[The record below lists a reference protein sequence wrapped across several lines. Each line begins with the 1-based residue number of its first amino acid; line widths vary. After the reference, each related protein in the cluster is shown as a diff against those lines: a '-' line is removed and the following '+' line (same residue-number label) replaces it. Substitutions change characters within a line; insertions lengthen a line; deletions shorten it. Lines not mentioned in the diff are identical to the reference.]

1 MRQEVISYLSTE
13 KEALFNLCKF
23 LHDNPEDSYKE
34 YDACKY
40 ICNFLR
46 DRDFDVRE
54 KFLDL
59 DTAFYAKKGNGYPK
73 ICFLCEYD
81 AIKSKGG
88 HITGHNLLTTI
99 SITSALGLSKV
110 IEKSGGTVILI
121 GCPGE
126 YLGGTKSTYVRQG
139 IFDDIDV
146 VLTTH
151 PDIITSE
158 SGTSK
163 AIIPLKVTF
172 KGHDGLSFLD
182 FDSFTSLDGTMLTFN
197 VINALSKG
205 FCKKANIHT
214 ILSQGGVTPL
224 LRPVE
229 SEGKLYIRAEST
241 KTAKCIENKI
251 RNLIAC
257 ISDTMNLESCV
268 ELYEPPNEELLSNQ
282 VLNRLYSHNLKE
294 NGIINIGKPRDIDAG
309 LSLGTVSHKV
319 PCIHPYINIVDNVNI
334 DYGTKEFA
342 DATISSF
349 AQEQALSA
357 SYALI
362 STALDLIESENNLY
376 LNKQYYLTLCSL
388 KLIAY

>member
-1 MRQEVISYLSTE
+1 
-13 KEALFNLCKF
+13 
-23 LHDNPEDSYKE
+23 
-34 YDACKY
+34 
-40 ICNFLR
+40 
-46 DRDFDVRE
+46 
-54 KFLDL
+54 
-59 DTAFYAKKGNGYPK
+59 
-73 ICFLCEYD
+73 
-81 AIKSKGG
+81 
-88 HITGHNLLTTI
+88 
-99 SITSALGLSKV
+99 
-110 IEKSGGTVILI
+110 
-121 GCPGE
+121 
-126 YLGGTKSTYVRQG
+126 
-139 IFDDIDV
+139 V

-309 LSLGTVSHKV
+309 LSLGTVSLV
-319 PCIHPYINIVDNVNI
+319 FI
-334 DYGTKEFA
+334 
-342 DATISSF
+342 
-349 AQEQALSA
+349 
-357 SYALI
+357 LI
-362 STALDLIESENNLY
+362 
-376 LNKQYYLTLCSL
+376 
-388 KLIAY
+388 

>member
-146 VLTTH
+146 VLTAH
-151 PDIITSE
+151 PDIVTSE

-251 RNLIAC
+251 RNLVAC

-349 AQEQALSA
+349 AQEQSLSA

-362 STALDLIESENNLY
+362 STALDLIESDFLLSEVKETFNMSKENLY
-376 LNKQYYLTLCSL
+376 
-388 KLIAY
+388 

>member
-146 VLTTH
+146 VLTAH
-151 PDIITSE
+151 PDIVTSE

-251 RNLIAC
+251 RNLVAC

-268 ELYEPPNEELLSNQ
+268 ELYEPPNEELLSNE

-309 LSLGTVSHKV
+309 ISLGTVSHKV

-362 STALDLIESENNLY
+362 STALDLIESDFLLSEVKETFNMSKENLY
-376 LNKQYYLTLCSL
+376 
-388 KLIAY
+388 

>member
-146 VLTTH
+146 VLTAH
-151 PDIITSE
+151 PDIVTSE

-224 LRPVE
+224 LRPTKSE
-229 SEGKLYIRAEST
+229 SKLYIRSEST

-251 RNLIAC
+251 RNLVAC

-282 VLNRLYSHNLKE
+282 ILNRLYSQNLKE

-349 AQEQALSA
+349 SQEQALSA

-362 STALDLIESENNLY
+362 STALDLIESDFLLSEVKETFNMSKENLY
-376 LNKQYYLTLCSL
+376 
-388 KLIAY
+388 

>member
-146 VLTTH
+146 VLTAH
-151 PDIITSE
+151 PDIVTSE

-224 LRPVE
+224 LRPTK
-229 SEGKLYIRAEST
+229 SEGKLYIRSEST

-251 RNLIAC
+251 RNIVAC

-282 VLNRLYSHNLKE
+282 ILNRLYSHNLKE

-309 LSLGTVSHKV
+309 ISLGTVSHKV
-319 PCIHPYINIVDNVNI
+319 PCIHPYINIVDNGNI

-362 STALDLIESENNLY
+362 STALDLIESDFLLSEVKETFNMSKENLY
-376 LNKQYYLTLCSL
+376 
-388 KLIAY
+388 

>member
-46 DRDFDVRE
+46 DRYFDVRE

-146 VLTTH
+146 VLTAH
-151 PDIITSE
+151 PDIVTSE

-251 RNLIAC
+251 RNLVAC

-362 STALDLIESENNLY
+362 STALDLIESDFLLSEVKETFNMSKENLY
-376 LNKQYYLTLCSL
+376 
-388 KLIAY
+388 

>member
-13 KEALFNLCKF
+13 KEDLFNLCKF

-251 RNLIAC
+251 RNLVAC

-362 STALDLIESENNLY
+362 STALDLIESDFLLSEVKETFNMSKENLY
-376 LNKQYYLTLCSL
+376 
-388 KLIAY
+388 

>member
-146 VLTTH
+146 VLTAH
-151 PDIITSE
+151 PDIVTSE

-205 FCKKANIHT
+205 YCKKANIHT

-251 RNLIAC
+251 RNLVAC

-362 STALDLIESENNLY
+362 STALDLIESDFLLSEVKETFNMSKENLY
-376 LNKQYYLTLCSL
+376 
-388 KLIAY
+388 

>member
-146 VLTTH
+146 VLTAH
-151 PDIITSE
+151 PDIVTSE

-251 RNLIAC
+251 RNLVAC

-282 VLNRLYSHNLKE
+282 ILNRLYSHNLKE
-294 NGIINIGKPRDIDAG
+294 NGIINIGKPIDIDAG

-362 STALDLIESENNLY
+362 STALDLIESDFLLSEVKETFNMSKENLY
-376 LNKQYYLTLCSL
+376 
-388 KLIAY
+388 

>member
-342 DATISSF
+342 DATILSF

-362 STALDLIESENNLY
+362 STALDLIESDFLLSEVKETFNMSKENLY
-376 LNKQYYLTLCSL
+376 
-388 KLIAY
+388 

>member
-13 KEALFNLCKF
+13 KEDLFNLCKF

-146 VLTTH
+146 VLTAH
-151 PDIITSE
+151 PDIVTSE

-251 RNLIAC
+251 KNLVAC

-309 LSLGTVSHKV
+309 ISLGTVSHKV

-334 DYGTKEFA
+334 DYGTKECA

-362 STALDLIESENNLY
+362 STALDLIESNFLLSEVKETFNMSKENLY
-376 LNKQYYLTLCSL
+376 
-388 KLIAY
+388 

>member
-13 KEALFNLCKF
+13 KEDLFNLCKF

-146 VLTTH
+146 VLTAH
-151 PDIITSE
+151 PDIVTSE

-251 RNLIAC
+251 KNLVAC

-309 LSLGTVSHKV
+309 ISLGTVSHKV

-349 AQEQALSA
+349 SQEQALSA

-362 STALDLIESENNLY
+362 STALDLIESNFLLSEVKETFNMSKENLY
-376 LNKQYYLTLCSL
+376 
-388 KLIAY
+388 

>member
-146 VLTTH
+146 VLTAH
-151 PDIITSE
+151 PDIVTSE

-251 RNLIAC
+251 KNLVAC

-309 LSLGTVSHKV
+309 ISLGTVSHKV

-362 STALDLIESENNLY
+362 STALDLIESDFLLSEVKETFNMSKENLY
-376 LNKQYYLTLCSL
+376 
-388 KLIAY
+388 

>member
-146 VLTTH
+146 VLTAH
-151 PDIITSE
+151 PDIVTSE

-251 RNLIAC
+251 RNLVAC
-257 ISDTMNLESCV
+257 ISNTMNLESCV

-362 STALDLIESENNLY
+362 STALDLIESDFLLSEVKETFNMSKENLY
-376 LNKQYYLTLCSL
+376 
-388 KLIAY
+388 

>member
-146 VLTTH
+146 VLTAH
-151 PDIITSE
+151 PDIVTSE

-251 RNLIAC
+251 RNLVAC

-309 LSLGTVSHKV
+309 ISLGTVSHKV

-362 STALDLIESENNLY
+362 STALDLIESDFLLSEVKETFNMSKENLY
-376 LNKQYYLTLCSL
+376 
-388 KLIAY
+388 

>member
-13 KEALFNLCKF
+13 KEDLFNLCKF

-362 STALDLIESENNLY
+362 STALDLIESDFLLSEVKETFNMSKENLY
-376 LNKQYYLTLCSL
+376 
-388 KLIAY
+388 

>member
-251 RNLIAC
+251 RNLVAC

-349 AQEQALSA
+349 AQEKALSA

-362 STALDLIESENNLY
+362 STALDLIESDFLLSEVKETFNMSKENLY
-376 LNKQYYLTLCSL
+376 
-388 KLIAY
+388 

>member
-1 MRQEVISYLSTE
+1 MKQEVISYLSTE

-146 VLTTH
+146 VLTAH
-151 PDIITSE
+151 PDIVTSE

-251 RNLIAC
+251 RNLVAC

-282 VLNRLYSHNLKE
+282 ILNRLYSHNLKE

-309 LSLGTVSHKV
+309 ISLGTVSHKV

-362 STALDLIESENNLY
+362 STALDLIESDFLLSEVKETFNMSKENLY
-376 LNKQYYLTLCSL
+376 
-388 KLIAY
+388 

>member
-146 VLTTH
+146 VLTAH
-151 PDIITSE
+151 PDIVTSE

-251 RNLIAC
+251 RNIVAC

-282 VLNRLYSHNLKE
+282 ILNRLYSHNLKE

-309 LSLGTVSHKV
+309 ISLGTVSHKV
-319 PCIHPYINIVDNVNI
+319 PCIHPYINIVDNGNI

-362 STALDLIESENNLY
+362 STALDLIESDFLLSEVKETFNMSKENLY
-376 LNKQYYLTLCSL
+376 
-388 KLIAY
+388 

>member
-146 VLTTH
+146 VLTAH
-151 PDIITSE
+151 PDIVTSE

-205 FCKKANIHT
+205 LCKKANIHT

-251 RNLIAC
+251 RNLVAC

-349 AQEQALSA
+349 SQEQALSA

-362 STALDLIESENNLY
+362 STALDLIESDFLLSEVKETFNMSKENLY
-376 LNKQYYLTLCSL
+376 
-388 KLIAY
+388 

>member
-146 VLTTH
+146 VLTAH
-151 PDIITSE
+151 PDIVTSE

-229 SEGKLYIRAEST
+229 SEGKLYIRSEST

-251 RNLIAC
+251 RNLVAC

-268 ELYEPPNEELLSNQ
+268 ELYEPPNEELLSNE

-342 DATISSF
+342 DATISPF

-362 STALDLIESENNLY
+362 STALDLIESDFLLSEVKETFNMSKENLY
-376 LNKQYYLTLCSL
+376 
-388 KLIAY
+388 

>member
-146 VLTTH
+146 VLTAH
-151 PDIITSE
+151 PDIVTSE

-229 SEGKLYIRAEST
+229 SEGKLYIRSEST

-251 RNLIAC
+251 RNIVAC

-282 VLNRLYSHNLKE
+282 ILNRLYSHNLKE

-362 STALDLIESENNLY
+362 STALDLIESDFLLSEVKETFNISKENLY
-376 LNKQYYLTLCSL
+376 
-388 KLIAY
+388 

>member
-13 KEALFNLCKF
+13 KEDLFNLCKF

-146 VLTTH
+146 VLTAH
-151 PDIITSE
+151 PDIVTSE

-251 RNLIAC
+251 KNLVAC

-309 LSLGTVSHKV
+309 ISLGTVSHKV

-334 DYGTKEFA
+334 DYGTKDFA

-362 STALDLIESENNLY
+362 STALDLIESNFLLSEVKETFNMSKENLY
-376 LNKQYYLTLCSL
+376 
-388 KLIAY
+388 

>member
-362 STALDLIESENNLY
+362 STALDLIESYFLLSEVKETFNMSKENLY
-376 LNKQYYLTLCSL
+376 
-388 KLIAY
+388 

>member
-13 KEALFNLCKF
+13 KEDLFNLCKF

-146 VLTTH
+146 VLTAH
-151 PDIITSE
+151 PDIVTSE

-251 RNLIAC
+251 RNLVAC

-362 STALDLIESENNLY
+362 STALDLIESNFLLSEVKETFNMSKENLY
-376 LNKQYYLTLCSL
+376 
-388 KLIAY
+388 

>member
-88 HITGHNLLTTI
+88 HITSHNLLTTI

-146 VLTTH
+146 VLTAH
-151 PDIITSE
+151 PDIVTSE

-251 RNLIAC
+251 RNLVAC

-362 STALDLIESENNLY
+362 STALDLIESDFLLSEVKETFNMSKENLY
-376 LNKQYYLTLCSL
+376 
-388 KLIAY
+388 

>member
-257 ISDTMNLESCV
+257 ISDTMSLESCV

-362 STALDLIESENNLY
+362 STALDLIESDFLLSEVKETFNMSKENLY
-376 LNKQYYLTLCSL
+376 
-388 KLIAY
+388 

>member
-46 DRDFDVRE
+46 DRDFDVRQ

-146 VLTTH
+146 VLTAH
-151 PDIITSE
+151 PDIVTSE

-229 SEGKLYIRAEST
+229 SEGKLYIRSEST

-251 RNLIAC
+251 RNIVAC

-282 VLNRLYSHNLKE
+282 ILNRLYSHNLKE

-362 STALDLIESENNLY
+362 STALDLIESDFLLSEVKETFNMSKENLY
-376 LNKQYYLTLCSL
+376 
-388 KLIAY
+388 

>member
-34 YDACKY
+34 YDTCKY

-146 VLTTH
+146 VLTAH
-151 PDIITSE
+151 PDIVTSE

-251 RNLIAC
+251 RNLVAC

-362 STALDLIESENNLY
+362 STALDLIESDFLLSEVKETFNMSKENLY
-376 LNKQYYLTLCSL
+376 
-388 KLIAY
+388 

>member
-34 YDACKY
+34 YDTCKY

-146 VLTTH
+146 VLTAH
-151 PDIITSE
+151 PDIVTSE

-251 RNLIAC
+251 RNLVAC

-282 VLNRLYSHNLKE
+282 ILNRLYSHNLKE

-362 STALDLIESENNLY
+362 STALDLIESDFLLSEVKETFNMSKENLY
-376 LNKQYYLTLCSL
+376 
-388 KLIAY
+388 

>member
-13 KEALFNLCKF
+13 KEDLFNLCKF

-146 VLTTH
+146 VLTAH
-151 PDIITSE
+151 PDIVTSE

-251 RNLIAC
+251 KNLVAC

-309 LSLGTVSHKV
+309 ISLGTVSHKV

-342 DATISSF
+342 DATISFF

-362 STALDLIESENNLY
+362 STALDLIESNFLLSEVKETFNMSKENLY
-376 LNKQYYLTLCSL
+376 
-388 KLIAY
+388 

>member
-13 KEALFNLCKF
+13 KEDLFNLCKF

-146 VLTTH
+146 VLTAH
-151 PDIITSE
+151 PDIVTSE

-251 RNLIAC
+251 RNLVAY

-362 STALDLIESENNLY
+362 STALDLIESDFLLSEVKETFNMSKENLY
-376 LNKQYYLTLCSL
+376 
-388 KLIAY
+388 

>member
-13 KEALFNLCKF
+13 KEDLFNLCKF

-146 VLTTH
+146 VLTAH
-151 PDIITSE
+151 PDIVTSE

-251 RNLIAC
+251 RNLVAC

-282 VLNRLYSHNLKE
+282 ILNRLYSHNLKE

-309 LSLGTVSHKV
+309 ISLGTVSHKV

-362 STALDLIESENNLY
+362 STALDLIESDFLLSEVKETFNMSKENLY
-376 LNKQYYLTLCSL
+376 
-388 KLIAY
+388 

>member
-126 YLGGTKSTYVRQG
+126 YLGGTKSTYVRKG

-146 VLTTH
+146 VLTAH
-151 PDIITSE
+151 PDIVTSE

-251 RNLIAC
+251 RNLVAC

-309 LSLGTVSHKV
+309 ISLGTVSHKV

-362 STALDLIESENNLY
+362 STALDLIESDFLLSEVKETFNMSKENLY
-376 LNKQYYLTLCSL
+376 
-388 KLIAY
+388 

>member
-1 MRQEVISYLSTE
+1 MKQEVISYLSTE

-146 VLTTH
+146 VLTAH
-151 PDIITSE
+151 PDIVTSE

-251 RNLIAC
+251 RNLVAC
-257 ISDTMNLESCV
+257 IYDTMNLESCV

-362 STALDLIESENNLY
+362 STALDLIESDFLLSEVKETFNMSKENLY
-376 LNKQYYLTLCSL
+376 
-388 KLIAY
+388 

>member
-146 VLTTH
+146 VLTAH
-151 PDIITSE
+151 PDIVTSE

-224 LRPVE
+224 LRPIE
-229 SEGKLYIRAEST
+229 SEGKLYIRSEST

-251 RNLIAC
+251 RNLVAC

-362 STALDLIESENNLY
+362 STALDLIESDFLLSEVKETFNMSKENLY
-376 LNKQYYLTLCSL
+376 
-388 KLIAY
+388 

>member
-146 VLTTH
+146 VLTAH
-151 PDIITSE
+151 PDIVTSE

-251 RNLIAC
+251 RNLVAC

-362 STALDLIESENNLY
+362 STALDLIESDFLLSEVKETFNISKENLY
-376 LNKQYYLTLCSL
+376 
-388 KLIAY
+388 

>member
-146 VLTTH
+146 VLTAH
-151 PDIITSE
+151 PDIVTSE

-182 FDSFTSLDGTMLTFN
+182 FDSFTSLDGTRLTFN

-229 SEGKLYIRAEST
+229 SEGKLYIRSEST

-251 RNLIAC
+251 RNIVAC

-282 VLNRLYSHNLKE
+282 ILNRLYSHNLKE

-362 STALDLIESENNLY
+362 STALDLIESDFLLSEVKETFNMSKENLY
-376 LNKQYYLTLCSL
+376 
-388 KLIAY
+388 

>member
-13 KEALFNLCKF
+13 KEDLFNLCKF

-146 VLTTH
+146 VLTAH
-151 PDIITSE
+151 PDIVTSE

-241 KTAKCIENKI
+241 RTAKCIESKI
-251 RNLIAC
+251 RNLVAC

-309 LSLGTVSHKV
+309 ISLGTVSHKV

-362 STALDLIESENNLY
+362 STALDLIESNFLLSEVKETFNMSKENLY
-376 LNKQYYLTLCSL
+376 
-388 KLIAY
+388 